1 MKSHIRCKQLD
12 IFAFDTFQKLNF
24 QVKMAQGFCLYVLIL
39 ALLHNSPPVRMVSG
53 ELQYSKNEIPFTQ
66 VFTHIHTEI

>member
-24 QVKMAQGFCLYVLIL
+24 KVKTGPQVSPTGDFATKSFC
-39 ALLHNSPPVRMVSG
+39 
-53 ELQYSKNEIPFTQ
+53 F
-66 VFTHIHTEI
+66 